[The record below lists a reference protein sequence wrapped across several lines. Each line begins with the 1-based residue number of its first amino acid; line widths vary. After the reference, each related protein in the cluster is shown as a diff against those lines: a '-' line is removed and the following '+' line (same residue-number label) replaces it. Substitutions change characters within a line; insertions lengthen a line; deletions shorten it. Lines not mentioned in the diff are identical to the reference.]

1 MKVLDILKKVR
12 FHDLWKLAILS
23 LKNPWFIWPTIAATK
38 ETMSVSDH
46 YFGNLHHQ
54 NGPANAFR
62 HALWNYLIAKK
73 CTKWSKNNRK
83 VLKWTKDITDWHER
97 AFTNRELARKM
108 DYHNNAVGRQ
118 LFIDHIDQE
127 VPEMAVLLQKMT
139 NESTFIKE
147 GDDLEQLK
155 TQLVHISK

>member
-54 NGPANAFR
+54 NGPATSVFPSFKQGPSSVHR
-62 HALWNYLIAKK
+62 RVSDYQHPHAPDGLHRLSGPDV
-73 CTKWSKNNRK
+73 T
-83 VLKWTKDITDWHER
+83 ER
-97 AFTNRELARKM
+97 
-108 DYHNNAVGRQ
+108 
-118 LFIDHIDQE
+118 
-127 VPEMAVLLQKMT
+127 
-139 NESTFIKE
+139 
-147 GDDLEQLK
+147 EQL
-155 TQLVHISK
+155 QL